1 MVNSILPILFDN
13 AAGQLQADPAGFLR
27 ATWGPGPRT
36 LTDTGALFA
45 AMTRALLQYRWSKI
59 LVNQVDMVP
68 FTTQEQ
74 LWVAQEWLPHAVQEG
89 GYRFGAVVVSAN
101 EFTRLATAF
110 ITISVKGLPILY
122 RSFDAEEQAVKWIVQ
137 QRS

>member
-1 MVNSILPILFDN
+1 MADSNLPILFEN
-13 AAGQLQADPAGFLR
+13 VAGRLQADSAGFLR
-27 ATWGPGPRT
+27 VYWGPGPRT

-45 AMTRALLQYRWSKI
+45 AITKALLKYQWSKI
-59 LVNQVDMVP
+59 LVNQVHMQP

-74 LWVAQEWLPHAVQEG
+74 LWIAQEWLPHAVREG

-101 EFTRLATAF
+101 QFTRLATAF
-110 ITISVKGLPILY
+110 ITISVQGLPILY
-122 RSFDAEEQAVKWIVQ
+122 RSFDKEEQAVSWIIK